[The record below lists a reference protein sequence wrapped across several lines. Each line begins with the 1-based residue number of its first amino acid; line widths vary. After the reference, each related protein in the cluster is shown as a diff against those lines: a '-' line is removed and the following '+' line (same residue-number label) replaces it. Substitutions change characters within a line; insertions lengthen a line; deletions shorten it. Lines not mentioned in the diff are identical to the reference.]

1 MRPEELRNFE
11 LTESQKMVRAT
22 ARDFARKEIIPY
34 VQQWEKEGRYSKDIV
49 RKMGE
54 LGFLGVF
61 IPEEYGG
68 AGLDYLSYGIICEE
82 IAYADWVCA
91 SIISVQNS
99 LVENGILHF
108 GTEEQK
114 QRYLVPLAKGEM
126 QASSALTEP
135 SGGTDLAGLET
146 TARRDGNYYIL
157 NGQKT
162 FCSHA
167 SHTNVYFTL
176 ATVDKSLGRKGIC
189 AFLVENPSPG
199 MEVTP
204 LNMSTMKRGNIAQ
217 IFFDDVKVPKDDL
230 LGELNRGFYHAMVT
244 FEFERSTTGAGAG
257 ARRGLEELVNFC
269 KKEKP
274 NGKPLIENPKVR
286 ELLGDRAIEMELT
299 WLAGWSAAWYFSQR
313 DKVGSPPPEVMGLHG
328 KSVSADRSKQLMDSL
343 GLYGQLR
350 PDSKWA
356 KFDGRAETSWEVTRS
371 THPAGTIEANKIVLG
386 GRGLGLPRVPAKFNK
401 EIAEALADR

>member
-1 MRPEELRNFE
+1 MRPEELRDFE
-11 LTESQKMVRAT
+11 LTETQKMVRT
-22 ARDFARKEIIPY
+22 MARDFARKEIIPN
-34 VQQWEKEGRYSKDIV
+34 VQQWEKKGGYPKDII

-135 SGGTDLAGLET
+135 SGGTDLVGLET
-146 TARRDGNYYIL
+146 TARQDGDYYIL

-167 SHTNVYFTL
+167 SRSNIYFTL

-199 MEVTP
+199 IEVTP
-204 LNMSTMKRGNIAQ
+204 LNMSTMKRGNVAQ
-217 IFFDDVKVPKDDL
+217 IFFDDVRVPSENL
-230 LGELNRGFYHAMVT
+230 LGEEGQGMTIVGADLAIGRYSVAARCVGQAQACLNAALSYAPQRKIFG
-244 FEFERSTTGAGAG
+244 
-257 ARRGLEELVNFC
+257 
-269 KKEKP
+269 KKESEFQMVKQIIADM
-274 NGKPLIENPKVR
+274 LVSVETAR
-286 ELLGDRAIEMELT
+286 LLVYRLGRLLDANVGRVTSIASMTKLYASEIATKAALDAI
-299 WLAGWSAAWYFSQR
+299 Q
-313 DKVGSPPPEVMGLHG
+313 LHG
-328 KSVSADRSKQLMDSL
+328 GYGFTEEFAVGRYLLEAKVLEVGEGNNQLHRDVVAD
-343 GLYGQLR
+343 
-350 PDSKWA
+350 WA
-356 KFDGRAETSWEVTRS
+356 FGVRDY
-371 THPAGTIEANKIVLG
+371 
-386 GRGLGLPRVPAKFNK
+386 
-401 EIAEALADR
+401 

>member
-11 LTESQKMVRAT
+11 LTESQKMVRVM
-22 ARDFARKEIIPY
+22 ARDFAQKEIIPN
-34 VQQWEKEGRYSKDIV
+34 VQQWEKEECYPKDIV

-135 SGGTDLAGLET
+135 SGGTDLASLET
-146 TARRDGNYYIL
+146 TARRDGDCYIL

-176 ATVDKSLGRKGIC
+176 ATIDKSLGRRGIC

-217 IFFDDVKVPKDDL
+217 IFFDDVRVPKENL
-230 LGELNRGFYHAMVT
+230 LGEEGRGMTIVGADLAMGRFSVAARCVGQAQACLDAALNYAPQRAIFG
-244 FEFERSTTGAGAG
+244 
-257 ARRGLEELVNFC
+257 
-269 KKEKP
+269 KKESEFQMVKQ
-274 NGKPLIENPKVR
+274 IVADM
-286 ELLGDRAIEMELT
+286 LLSVETARLLVYQLGRLMDANVGRVTSIASMTKLYASEVAT
-299 WLAGWSAAWYFSQR
+299 KAALDSIQ
-313 DKVGSPPPEVMGLHG
+313 LHG
-328 KSVSADRSKQLMDSL
+328 GYGFTEEFPVGRYLLEAKALEVGEGNSQLHREIIAD
-343 GLYGQLR
+343 
-350 PDSKWA
+350 WA
-356 KFDGRAETSWEVTRS
+356 FGVRDY
-371 THPAGTIEANKIVLG
+371 
-386 GRGLGLPRVPAKFNK
+386 
-401 EIAEALADR
+401 